1 MTASIIVLLAV
12 VAAVLIAT
20 IWRLASR
27 RRTVPCPVWLR
38 WLVELDNPFT
48 KTNRAAFIVETLL
61 LSSGMTALDAGC
73 GPGRLTV
80 PLARSVGAAGRVV
93 ALDIQAGMLARAKT
107 KVEAVGLTNVEFI
120 AGALGEGR
128 LPANH
133 FDRAVL
139 VTVLGEIPNRATA
152 LKELFNT
159 LKPGGLLAIVEV
171 IFDPHFQ
178 SRGTVASLAFS
189 TGFRERAFFGNSLA
203 YVIHFEKPNGG

>member
-27 RRTVPCPVWLR
+27 RRTLPCPVWLR

-48 KTNRAAFIVETLL
+48 KTNRAAFIVQTLA
-61 LSSGMTALDAGC
+61 LSSGMTVLDVGC

-80 PLARSVGAAGRVV
+80 PLARGVGSVGRVV
-93 ALDIQAGMLARAKT
+93 ALDIQAGMLDRAEA
-107 KVEAVGLTNVEFI
+107 KVKAAGLTNVEFV
-120 AGALGEGR
+120 AGALGDGK

-178 SRGTVASLAFS
+178 SRGTVTSLAIAA
-189 TGFRERAFFGNSLA
+189 GFRERAFFGQSLA